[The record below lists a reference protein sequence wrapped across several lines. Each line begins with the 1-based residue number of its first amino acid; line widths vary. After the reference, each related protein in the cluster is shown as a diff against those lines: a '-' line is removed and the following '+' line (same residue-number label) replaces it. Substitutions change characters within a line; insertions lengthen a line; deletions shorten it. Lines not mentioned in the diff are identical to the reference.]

1 MILYDIFFVLI
12 NPTKN
17 LDLIYIVDMDDTDF
31 VMNNISFKV
40 MGSRGGDT
48 NALGDGYAKI
58 KGVNIK

>member
-1 MILYDIFFVLI
+1 
-12 NPTKN
+12 
-17 LDLIYIVDMDDTDF
+17 MDDTDF